1 MTANGRYAIKSLTDL
16 HKLFTIEV
24 QDAGKL
30 SRLVVGGKV
39 QDLVP
44 CCQVIEEFDHPLAT
58 LLVKVNKTVINDNW

>member
-1 MTANGRYAIKSLTDL
+1 MANGRYAIKSLTDL

-44 CCQVIEEFDHPLAT
+44 YRQSIEKFDHPLAT
-58 LLVKVNKTVINDNW
+58 LVVKVNKAIINDNW